1 MNKRNNRGFKI
12 WEIREKSLVGS
23 VGQPV
28 IKFIKEEKKKIMD
41 FEFNENQLDL
51 QKMVRELAEKEI
63 GPRAKENDEKDVFP
77 MDVYKMMADMGLTAI
92 GVPESYGGPEAT
104 DIERMI
110 AIEEIA
116 KKDGAVATILAVH
129 GMFVQA
135 LEKYGTEE
143 QKQRFYPRIAEEGY
157 YTAFALTEPCAGS
170 DPASAKTTAIYDPAT
185 DEYVLN
191 GNKCFITGGARAD
204 AIIVFALTDPSLGA
218 KGMSAFI
225 VEKGMKGFS
234 TGKIEDKM
242 GIRCSETAE
251 LFFDDCRVPKANLIG
266 QEGKGFG
273 IAMNSLDGARI
284 GVGAIALGLAEGA
297 LDESLSY
304 IEQRVQFGKPI
315 SKLQGI
321 QWYIADMATQIETA
335 KWMVY
340 HAAYL
345 RTVGKPYTKEASMC
359 KLHNSKVAR
368 EVTNLAMQ
376 IHGGYGY
383 MKEYPVERM
392 YRDAKITEIYE
403 GTSEIQKVIIAKQVM
418 TAAKK

>member
-1 MNKRNNRGFKI
+1 
-12 WEIREKSLVGS
+12 
-23 VGQPV
+23 
-28 IKFIKEEKKKIMD
+28 MD

-77 MDVYKMMADMGLTAI
+77 VDVFKMMADMGLTAI

-170 DPASAKTTAIYDPAT
+170 DPASARTTAVYDPAT

-204 AIIVFALTDPSLGA
+204 AILVFALTDPSLGA

-251 LFFDDCRVPKANLIG
+251 LFFDDCRVPKANLVG

-321 QWYIADMATQIETA
+321 QWYIADMATEIETA

-383 MKEYPVERM
+383 MKEYAVERM

>member
-1 MNKRNNRGFKI
+1 
-12 WEIREKSLVGS
+12 
-23 VGQPV
+23 
-28 IKFIKEEKKKIMD
+28 MD

-77 MDVYKMMADMGLTAI
+77 VDVFKMMADMGLTAI

-143 QKQRFYPRIAEEGY
+143 QKKRFYPRIAEEGY

-170 DPASAKTTAIYDPAT
+170 DPASAKTTAVYDPAT

-204 AIIVFALTDPSLGA
+204 AILVFALTDPSLGA

-251 LFFDDCRVPKANLIG
+251 LFFDDCRVPKANLVG

-321 QWYIADMATQIETA
+321 QWYIADMATEIETA

>member
-1 MNKRNNRGFKI
+1 
-12 WEIREKSLVGS
+12 
-23 VGQPV
+23 
-28 IKFIKEEKKKIMD
+28 MD

-77 MDVYKMMADMGLTAI
+77 VDVFKMMADMGLTAI

-143 QKQRFYPRIAEEGY
+143 QKKRFYPRIAEEGY

-170 DPASAKTTAIYDPAT
+170 IPASPKTTAVYDPAT

-204 AIIVFALTDPSLGA
+204 AILVFALTDPSLGA

-251 LFFDDCRVPKANLIG
+251 LFFDDCRVPKANLVG

-321 QWYIADMATQIETA
+321 QWYIADMATEIETA

-418 TAAKK
+418 SAAKK

>member
-1 MNKRNNRGFKI
+1 
-12 WEIREKSLVGS
+12 
-23 VGQPV
+23 
-28 IKFIKEEKKKIMD
+28 MD

-63 GPRAKENDEKDVFP
+63 GPRAKENDEKDEFP
-77 MDVYKMMADMGLTAI
+77 VEIFKMMADMGLTAI
-92 GVPESYGGPEAT
+92 GVPEEYGGPEAT

-135 LEKYGTEE
+135 LEKFGTEE
-143 QKQRFYPRIAEEGY
+143 QKKRFYPRIAEEGY

-170 DPASAKTTAIYDPAT
+170 DPASARTTATYDPAT

-191 GNKCFITGGARAD
+191 GSKCFITGGARAD

-218 KGMSAFI
+218 KGMSALI

-234 TGKIEDKM
+234 IGKIEDKM
-242 GIRCSETAE
+242 GIRCSETVE

-284 GVGAIALGLAEGA
+284 GVGAIALGIAEGA
-297 LDESLSY
+297 LEESLSY

-321 QWYIADMATQIETA
+321 QWYIAEMATEIETA

-345 RTVGKPYTKEASMC
+345 RSTGKPYTKEASMC

-383 MKEYPVERM
+383 MKEYAVERM

-418 TAAKK
+418 AANKK

>member
-1 MNKRNNRGFKI
+1 
-12 WEIREKSLVGS
+12 
-23 VGQPV
+23 
-28 IKFIKEEKKKIMD
+28 MD

-51 QKMVRELAEKEI
+51 QKMVKELAEKEI

-77 MDVYKMMADMGLTAI
+77 VDVFKMMADMGLTAI

-170 DPASAKTTAIYDPAT
+170 DPASAKTTAVYDPAT

-204 AIIVFALTDPSLGA
+204 AILVFALTDPSLGA

-251 LFFDDCRVPKANLIG
+251 LFFDDCRVPKANLVG

-321 QWYIADMATQIETA
+321 QWYIADMATEIETA

>member
-1 MNKRNNRGFKI
+1 
-12 WEIREKSLVGS
+12 
-23 VGQPV
+23 
-28 IKFIKEEKKKIMD
+28 MD

-77 MDVYKMMADMGLTAI
+77 VDVFKMMADMGLTAI

-143 QKQRFYPRIAEEGY
+143 QKKRFYPRIAEEGY

-170 DPASAKTTAIYDPAT
+170 DPASAKTTAVYDPAT
-185 DEYVLN
+185 DEYILN

-204 AIIVFALTDPSLGA
+204 AILVFALTDPSLGA

-251 LFFDDCRVPKANLIG
+251 LFFDDCRVPKANLVG

-321 QWYIADMATQIETA
+321 QWYIADMATEIETA

-418 TAAKK
+418 SAAKK

>member
-1 MNKRNNRGFKI
+1 
-12 WEIREKSLVGS
+12 
-23 VGQPV
+23 
-28 IKFIKEEKKKIMD
+28 MD

-77 MDVYKMMADMGLTAI
+77 VDVFKMMADMGLTAI

-143 QKQRFYPRIAEEGY
+143 QKKRFYPRIAEEGY

-170 DPASAKTTAIYDPAT
+170 DPASAKTTAVYDPAT

-204 AIIVFALTDPSLGA
+204 AILVFALTDPSLGA

-251 LFFDDCRVPKANLIG
+251 LFFDDCRVPKANLVG

-321 QWYIADMATQIETA
+321 QWYIAEMATEIETA

>member
-1 MNKRNNRGFKI
+1 
-12 WEIREKSLVGS
+12 
-23 VGQPV
+23 
-28 IKFIKEEKKKIMD
+28 MD

-63 GPRAKENDEKDVFP
+63 GPRAEENDEKDVFP
-77 MDVYKMMADMGLTAI
+77 VDVFKMMADMGLTAI

-170 DPASAKTTAIYDPAT
+170 DPASAKTTAVYDPAT

-204 AIIVFALTDPSLGA
+204 AILVFALTDPSLGA

-251 LFFDDCRVPKANLIG
+251 LFFDDCRVPKANLVG

-321 QWYIADMATQIETA
+321 QWYIADMATEIETA

>member
-1 MNKRNNRGFKI
+1 
-12 WEIREKSLVGS
+12 
-23 VGQPV
+23 
-28 IKFIKEEKKKIMD
+28 MD

-77 MDVYKMMADMGLTAI
+77 VDVFKMMADMGLTAI

-170 DPASAKTTAIYDPAT
+170 DPASAKTTAVYDPVT

-204 AIIVFALTDPSLGA
+204 AILVFALTDPSLGA

-251 LFFDDCRVPKANLIG
+251 LFFDDCRVPKANLVG

-321 QWYIADMATQIETA
+321 QWYIADMATEIETA

-418 TAAKK
+418 SAAKK

>member
-1 MNKRNNRGFKI
+1 
-12 WEIREKSLVGS
+12 
-23 VGQPV
+23 
-28 IKFIKEEKKKIMD
+28 MD

-77 MDVYKMMADMGLTAI
+77 VDVFKMMADMGLTAI

-170 DPASAKTTAIYDPAT
+170 DPASAKTTAVYDPAT

-204 AIIVFALTDPSLGA
+204 AILVFALTDPSLGA

-251 LFFDDCRVPKANLIG
+251 LFFDDCRVPKANLVG

-321 QWYIADMATQIETA
+321 QWYIADMATEIETA

-383 MKEYPVERM
+383 MKDYPVEKLM
-392 YRDAKITEIYE
+392 RDAKIFCIFD
-403 GTSEIQKVIIAKQVM
+403 GTTEIQKMIIGRTLDKM
-418 TAAKK
+418 Y

>member
-1 MNKRNNRGFKI
+1 
-12 WEIREKSLVGS
+12 
-23 VGQPV
+23 
-28 IKFIKEEKKKIMD
+28 MD

-63 GPRAKENDEKDVFP
+63 GPKAKENDEKDVFP
-77 MDVYKMMADMGLTAI
+77 MDIYKMMAEMGLTAI
-92 GVPESYGGPEAT
+92 GVPESFGGPDAT

-135 LEKYGTEE
+135 LEKYGTED
-143 QKQRFYPRIAEEGY
+143 QKNKYYPLIAENGY
-157 YTAFALTEPCAGS
+157 YTAFALTEPSAGS
-170 DPASAKTTAIYDPAT
+170 DPSSAKTTAIYDPAT

-191 GNKCFITGGARAD
+191 GNKCFITGGKRAD
-204 AIIVFALTDPSLGA
+204 AIVVFALTDPSKGA

-234 TGKIEDKM
+234 IGKIEDKM

-266 QEGKGFG
+266 EEGKGFA

-284 GVGAIALGLAEGA
+284 GVGAIALGIAEGA

-304 IEQRVQFGKPI
+304 INQRVQFGKPI
-315 SKLQGI
+315 AALQGI
-321 QWYIADMATQIETA
+321 QWYIADMATDIETA

-345 RTVGKPYTKEASMC
+345 RTAGKPYTKEASMC

-418 TAAKK
+418 TAKK

>member
-1 MNKRNNRGFKI
+1 
-12 WEIREKSLVGS
+12 
-23 VGQPV
+23 
-28 IKFIKEEKKKIMD
+28 MD

-77 MDVYKMMADMGLTAI
+77 VDVFKMMADMGLTAI

-170 DPASAKTTAIYDPAT
+170 DPASARTTAVYDPAT

-204 AIIVFALTDPSLGA
+204 AILVFALTDPSLGA

-251 LFFDDCRVPKANLIG
+251 LFFDDCRVPKANLVG

-321 QWYIADMATQIETA
+321 QWYIADMATEIETA

-383 MKEYPVERM
+383 MKEYAVERM

-418 TAAKK
+418 SAAKK

>member
-1 MNKRNNRGFKI
+1 
-12 WEIREKSLVGS
+12 
-23 VGQPV
+23 
-28 IKFIKEEKKKIMD
+28 MD

-77 MDVYKMMADMGLTAI
+77 VDVFKMMADMGLTAI

-170 DPASAKTTAIYDPAT
+170 DPASAKTTAVYDPAT

-204 AIIVFALTDPSLGA
+204 AILVFALTDPALGA

-251 LFFDDCRVPKANLIG
+251 LFFDDCRVPKANLVG

-321 QWYIADMATQIETA
+321 QWYIADMATEIETA

-418 TAAKK
+418 SAAKK

>member
-1 MNKRNNRGFKI
+1 
-12 WEIREKSLVGS
+12 
-23 VGQPV
+23 
-28 IKFIKEEKKKIMD
+28 MD

-77 MDVYKMMADMGLTAI
+77 VDVFKMMADMGLTAI

-143 QKQRFYPRIAEEGY
+143 QKKRFYPRIAEEGY

-170 DPASAKTTAIYDPAT
+170 DPASAKTTAVYDPAT

-204 AIIVFALTDPSLGA
+204 AILVFALTDPSLGA

-225 VEKGMKGFS
+225 VEKGMRGFS

-251 LFFDDCRVPKANLIG
+251 LFFDDCRVPKANLVG

-321 QWYIADMATQIETA
+321 QWYIADMATEIETA

-418 TAAKK
+418 SAAKK

>member
-1 MNKRNNRGFKI
+1 
-12 WEIREKSLVGS
+12 
-23 VGQPV
+23 
-28 IKFIKEEKKKIMD
+28 MD

-77 MDVYKMMADMGLTAI
+77 VDVFKMMADMGLTAI

-143 QKQRFYPRIAEEGY
+143 QKKRFYPRIAEEGY

-170 DPASAKTTAIYDPAT
+170 DPASARTTAVYDPAT

-204 AIIVFALTDPSLGA
+204 AILVFALTDPSLGA

-251 LFFDDCRVPKANLIG
+251 LFFDDCRVPKANLVG

-321 QWYIADMATQIETA
+321 QWYIADMATEIETA

-368 EVTNLAMQ
+368 GVKNLAMQ

>member
-1 MNKRNNRGFKI
+1 
-12 WEIREKSLVGS
+12 
-23 VGQPV
+23 
-28 IKFIKEEKKKIMD
+28 MD

-77 MDVYKMMADMGLTAI
+77 VDVFKMMADMGLTAI

-143 QKQRFYPRIAEEGY
+143 QKKRFYPRIAEEGY

-170 DPASAKTTAIYDPAT
+170 DPASAKTTAVYDPAT

-204 AIIVFALTDPSLGA
+204 AILVFALTDPSLGA

-251 LFFDDCRVPKANLIG
+251 LFFDDCRVPKANLVG

-321 QWYIADMATQIETA
+321 QWYIADMATEIETA

-403 GTSEIQKVIIAKQVM
+403 GTSEAMKMIISGTMKL
-418 TAAKK
+418 